1 MADLHLEAMASLAPR
16 VALEA
21 TARATLEARGLLG
34 ARDTQEVQMAASE
47 PTLREAPGAKEP
59 MEDL

>member
-1 MADLHLEAMASLAPR
+1 MANLPLEAMASLAPR

-34 ARDTQEVQMAASE
+34 ARDTPEVQMAASE

-59 MEDL
+59 TEDL